1 MGDFL
6 KSASPGV
13 TRHLGLIRPFP
24 YLAFRAK
31 ASRRLPYEDSL
42 GSLSQS
48 TPFSL
53 PFRDGTGIAL
63 SFSVNGKGRTMP
75 DYFYF
80 LLALSSVAGF
90 LLIEVIA
97 RINRRRK

>member
-1 MGDFL
+1 
-6 KSASPGV
+6 
-13 TRHLGLIRPFP
+13 
-24 YLAFRAK
+24 
-31 ASRRLPYEDSL
+31 
-42 GSLSQS
+42 
-48 TPFSL
+48 
-53 PFRDGTGIAL
+53 
-63 SFSVNGKGRTMP
+63 MP